1 MIRPGR
7 SERAALTPSAGF
19 CRVAAFMDELEI
31 DGCFQDAAFLEDAGN
46 YDHHQHHPI
55 VIVDPITIVPALD
68 VGMSMPPPSVS
79 T

>member
-1 MIRPGR
+1 
-7 SERAALTPSAGF
+7 
-19 CRVAAFMDELEI
+19 MDELEI